1 MTAAPGRWADLRPR
15 LISAMVMAAVAAF
28 EVWIGGPVFEAF
40 IAFVCAAMVWE
51 LARMLG
57 PDRPTLALV
66 LAALTAAAV
75 FVDPRL
81 PAALVLPVLV
91 APAIIGAG
99 LMPARQRALF
109 FGFAFW
115 IALAGHGFIWVRT
128 DLGIAGMLWLI
139 CVVVATDVAGYFAG
153 KAIGGPKFWPRVSP
167 KKTWSGTAAGW
178 IAAAL
183 VGIGFVL
190 WGGFSPW
197 MVLVSVLASFASQAG
212 DLAESAIKR
221 RAGVKDSSH
230 LIPGHGG
237 FMDRFDGMMG
247 AALLLAL
254 LGQFLGLLP
263 GIG

>member
-1 MTAAPGRWADLRPR
+1 
-15 LISAMVMAAVAAF
+15 
-28 EVWIGGPVFEAF
+28 
-40 IAFVCAAMVWE
+40 
-51 LARMLG
+51 
-57 PDRPTLALV
+57 
-66 LAALTAAAV
+66 
-75 FVDPRL
+75 
-81 PAALVLPVLV
+81 
-91 APAIIGAG
+91 
-99 LMPARQRALF
+99 
-109 FGFAFW
+109 
-115 IALAGHGFIWVRT
+115 VRT